1 MARQKLSH
9 PEMKIPLFVHM
20 VLEKLANNP
29 LTFSE
34 QVRAVTVGHR
44 RCFLLLTS
52 PMIIMVRCVRVR

>member
-1 MARQKLSH
+1 MARQRLSH

-34 QVRAVTVGHR
+34 QVRAFTVKLKV
-44 RCFLLLTS
+44 LLAADNITHDHGA
-52 PMIIMVRCVRVR
+52 V

>member
-9 PEMKIPLFVHM
+9 PEMKIPLFVHL

-34 QVRAVTVGHR
+34 QVPALVIHGQLELTLLS
-44 RCFLLLTS
+44 FL
-52 PMIIMVRCVRVR
+52 CC